1 MSELFYGLL
10 RRKVLWVYQERS
22 LLLLVSLGDLAT
34 VILAYGWLLLIIIN
48 LTHEMNYKKNKF
60 LEITNF

>member
-1 MSELFYGLL
+1 MLELFYGLL
-10 RRKVLWVYQERS
+10 RGKVLWVYQERS

-48 LTHEMNYKKNKF
+48 LTHEINYKKNKF